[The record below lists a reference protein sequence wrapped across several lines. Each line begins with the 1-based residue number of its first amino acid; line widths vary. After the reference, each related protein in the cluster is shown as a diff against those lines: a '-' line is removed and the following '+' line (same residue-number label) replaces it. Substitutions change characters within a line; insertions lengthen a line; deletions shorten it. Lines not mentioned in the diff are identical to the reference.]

1 MVSAHCGEDRFEN
14 VRRSAT
20 MYLNRRDF
28 LTSCLAAG
36 GSANL
41 AARGAAYPLPPGLTV
56 PGSNP
61 FPWRRFGDLLRN
73 RFRDIRR
80 HFVFDYY
87 PWYAAD
93 PFRHWTQWDRVPP
106 VDLAANTMPLM
117 GAYDSRSR
125 VVVERHARWIAESGV
140 GVINMSW
147 WGQGSFSDRAVSLV
161 MDVMADHDVRVTFHL
176 EPYSQDRVSRLSDDV
191 LYLLRQYGERRRWDS
206 FFFHARDG
214 GLQGPVFK
222 LFNTTLPRQIEDCH
236 GVIQDVAG
244 YVPDGEWRRETDRLR
259 ETLIGTF
266 DHLTL
271 LSGSWAAGRAA
282 AAGLD
287 GISVYDPVE
296 TPDRWLDHA
305 LAASRLGMVFSFPIN
320 PGLDEIERR
329 VVEAGSCYTPRA
341 FLPRTSD
348 LDWSRAA
355 DREMARLLAEQRT
368 EETLQSNLLLQ
379 THPWLGNVD
388 QGFFLVHITSFN
400 EWHEGHQY
408 EPMEDYSALT
418 PAERAIGYHNPEDG
432 AYRMR
437 HLADLL
443 ARL

>member
-1 MVSAHCGEDRFEN
+1 MH
-14 VRRSAT
+14 
-20 MYLNRRDF
+20 LNRRDF
-28 LTSCLAAG
+28 LTACLAAG
-36 GSANL
+36 GSAGV
-41 AARGAAYPLPPGLTV
+41 AARAGAYPLSSGLAA
-56 PGSNP
+56 PASER
-61 FPWRRFGDLLRN
+61 FPWRRFGDLLRA
-73 RFRDIRR
+73 RFRDPRR

-93 PFRHWTQWDRVPP
+93 TFRHWTQWDRVPP
-106 VDLAANTMPLM
+106 VDLAANTMPLL

-125 VVVERHARWIAESGV
+125 AVVERHARWIAESGV

-147 WGQGSFSDRAVSLV
+147 WGQGSFSDRAVGLV
-161 MDVMADHDVRVTFHL
+161 MDVMADHDIHVTFHL
-176 EPYSQDRVSRLSDDV
+176 EPYSQDRVSRFPDDV
-191 LYLLRQYGERRRWDS
+191 LYLLRQYGERRRWDC
-206 FFFHARDG
+206 FFFHERDDG
-214 GLQGPVFK
+214 SQGPVFK
-222 LFNTTLPRQIEDCH
+222 LFRTTLPQQLEDCH
-236 GVIQDVAG
+236 GVVQALPD
-244 YVPDGEWRRETDRLR
+244 YVPDSEWRREADRLR
-259 ETLIGTF
+259 ETVVGDF

-271 LSGSWAAGRAA
+271 LSDTWDAERVA

-305 LAASRLGMVFSFPIN
+305 LVASRVGMVFSFPIN

-329 VVEAGSCYTPRA
+329 VVEPGSCYRPRP
-341 FLPRTSD
+341 FLPRTAD
-348 LDWSRAA
+348 LVWSRDA
-355 DREMARLLAEQRT
+355 DRETARALAEQRT
-368 EETLQSNLLLQ
+368 EDTLQSNLLLQ

-388 QGFFLVHITSFN
+388 KGFFLVHITSFN

-408 EPMEDYSALT
+408 EPMKDDSALT

-432 AYRMR
+432 AYRLR

>member
-1 MVSAHCGEDRFEN
+1 M
-14 VRRSAT
+14 T
-20 MYLNRRDF
+20 RRDF
-28 LTSCLAAG
+28 LTACLAAG
-36 GSANL
+36 GSAGCLAAGGPAGL
-41 AARGAAYPLPPGLTV
+41 AARAGAYPLPPGLAA
-56 PGSNP
+56 PGSEG
-61 FPWRRFGDLLRN
+61 FPWRRFGDLLRA
-73 RFRDIRR
+73 RFRDLRR

-106 VDLAANTMPLM
+106 VDLAANTMPLL
-117 GAYDSRSR
+117 GPYDSRSR
-125 VVVERHARWIAESGV
+125 AVVEQHARWIAESGV

-147 WGQGSFSDRAVSLV
+147 WGQGSFSDRTVPLV
-161 MDVMADHDVRVTFHL
+161 MDVMADHDIHVTFHL
-176 EPYSQDRVSRLSDDV
+176 EPYSQDRVSRFPDDA
-191 LYLLRQYGERRRWDS
+191 LYLLRQYGERRRWDC
-206 FFFHARDG
+206 FFFHERDDG
-214 GLQGPVFK
+214 SQGPVFK
-222 LFNTTLPRQIEDCH
+222 LFRTTLPQRLEDCH
-236 GVIQDVAG
+236 GVVRALPD
-244 YVPDGEWRRETDRLR
+244 YVPDREWRRETDRLR
-259 ETLIGTF
+259 QTVVGAF

-271 LSGSWAAGRAA
+271 LSDTWDAERVA

-305 LAASRLGMVFSFPIN
+305 LVASRVGMVFSFPIN

-329 VVEAGSCYTPRA
+329 VVEPGSCYSPRP

-348 LDWSRAA
+348 LRWSRAA
-355 DREMARLLAEQRT
+355 DRETARALAEQRT

-388 QGFFLVHITSFN
+388 KGFFLVHITSFN

-408 EPMEDYSALT
+408 EPMKDDSALT

-432 AYRMR
+432 AYRLR

>member
-1 MVSAHCGEDRFEN
+1 MRP
-14 VRRSAT
+14 
-20 MYLNRRDF
+20 NRRDF
-28 LTSCLAAG
+28 LTACLAAG
-36 GSANL
+36 GSAGLAARAGAYPPPPGL
-41 AARGAAYPLPPGLTV
+41 AARG
-56 PGSNP
+56 SER
-61 FPWRRFGDLLRN
+61 FPWRRFGDLLRA
-73 RFRDIRR
+73 RFRDPRR

-106 VDLAANTMPLM
+106 VDLAANTMPLL

-125 VVVERHARWIAESGV
+125 AVVERHARWIAESGV

-147 WGQGSFSDRAVSLV
+147 WGQGSFSDRAVGLV
-161 MDVMADHDVRVTFHL
+161 MDVMADHDIHVTFHL
-176 EPYSQDRVSRLSDDV
+176 EPYSQDRVSRFPDDV
-191 LYLLRQYGERRRWDS
+191 LYLLRQYGERRRWDC
-206 FFFHARDG
+206 FFFHERDG
-214 GLQGPVFK
+214 GSQGPVFK
-222 LFNTTLPRQIEDCH
+222 LFRTTLPQRLEDCH
-236 GVIQDVAG
+236 GVVQELPD
-244 YVPDGEWRRETDRLR
+244 YVPDSEWRREADRLR
-259 ETLIGTF
+259 ETVVGDF

-271 LSGSWAAGRAA
+271 LSDTWDAERVA

-305 LAASRLGMVFSFPIN
+305 LVASRVGMVFSFPIN

-329 VVEAGSCYTPRA
+329 VVEPGSCHRPRP
-341 FLPRTSD
+341 FLPRTAD
-348 LDWSRAA
+348 LVGSRDAA
-355 DREMARLLAEQRT
+355 RETARALAEQRT

-388 QGFFLVHITSFN
+388 KGFFLVHITSFN

-408 EPMEDYSALT
+408 EPMKNASALT
-418 PAERAIGYHNPEDG
+418 PAERAIGYHNPADG
-432 AYRMR
+432 AYRLR